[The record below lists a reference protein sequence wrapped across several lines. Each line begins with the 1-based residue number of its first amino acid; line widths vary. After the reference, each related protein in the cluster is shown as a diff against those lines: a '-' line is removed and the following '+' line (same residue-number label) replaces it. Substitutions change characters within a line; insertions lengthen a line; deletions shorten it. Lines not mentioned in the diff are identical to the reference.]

1 MALGNG
7 NYNCPFAFVG
17 NKRDYNQSVF
27 RGCKIDYAYVQHGLY
42 RVDYFTGYR
51 RNNMVFYK
59 TILGLI
65 IMLIMAN
72 NASAFSFKV
81 DLMGYTI
88 SYAPEQ
94 EIKPEIINNVETL
107 PKTIGDFSSQINQLN
122 DMPQITN
129 ALLLI
134 GYSKVGFTDTD
145 TMQRY
150 VITIDENGKI
160 IGIYQSQ
167 YMQADAELK
176 GSAQKITDYVTLN
189 DYERLK
195 LAVDVPFK
203 IKLRIL

>member
-1 MALGNG
+1 
-7 NYNCPFAFVG
+7 
-17 NKRDYNQSVF
+17 
-27 RGCKIDYAYVQHGLY
+27 
-42 RVDYFTGYR
+42 
-51 RNNMVFYK
+51 
-59 TILGLI
+59 
-65 IMLIMAN
+65 MLIMAN

-203 IKLRIL
+203 IKLRILMRGIDI

>member
-1 MALGNG
+1 
-7 NYNCPFAFVG
+7 
-17 NKRDYNQSVF
+17 
-27 RGCKIDYAYVQHGLY
+27 
-42 RVDYFTGYR
+42 
-51 RNNMVFYK
+51 MVFYK

-65 IMLIMAN
+65 MMLMAIS
-72 NASAFSFKV
+72 NASAFSFKM
-81 DLMGYTI
+81 DLMGYAI

-107 PKTIGDFSSQINQLN
+107 SKPIGDFSSQINQLN
-122 DMPQITN
+122 NMPQITN

-134 GYSKVGFTDTD
+134 GYQKIGFTDTD

-150 VITIDENGKI
+150 VIVIDENGKI

-176 GSAQKITDYVTLN
+176 GSMQKIIDYAALN

-195 LAVDVPFK
+195 LAVDIPLKV
-203 IKLRIL
+203 KLRILRREFSI

>member
-1 MALGNG
+1 
-7 NYNCPFAFVG
+7 
-17 NKRDYNQSVF
+17 
-27 RGCKIDYAYVQHGLY
+27 
-42 RVDYFTGYR
+42 
-51 RNNMVFYK
+51 MVFYK

-65 IMLIMAN
+65 MMLMAIS
-72 NASAFSFKV
+72 NASAFSFKM
-81 DLMGYTI
+81 DLMGYAI

-107 PKTIGDFSSQINQLN
+107 SKPIGDFSSQINQLN
-122 DMPQITN
+122 NMPQITN

-134 GYSKVGFTDTD
+134 GYQKIGFTDTD

-150 VITIDENGKI
+150 VIVIDENGKI

-176 GSAQKITDYVTLN
+176 GSMQKIIDYAALN

-195 LAVDVPFK
+195 LAVDIPLKV
-203 IKLRIL
+203 KLRILRRTFSI